1 MESYIFIKH
10 LENSGILKPRFEDDG
25 VTPTESYLKE
35 EKKAVELL
43 EAFETISGFI
53 NNFNADSQ
61 VFQEAIICGIG
72 HRTLQQ
78 TFNSMIFKYIT
89 YLASD
94 EYRQN
99 RTDVRNEGSHVVAKQ
114 LIESFKE
121 KQGYDFTGQLSCF

>member
-10 LENSGILKPRFEDDG
+10 LENSGILKPRFEEDG
-25 VTPTESYLKE
+25 VTPTESYLAE
-35 EKKAVELL
+35 EKKAVKLL
-43 EAFETISGFI
+43 EAFDTISDFT
-53 NNFNADSQ
+53 NNYNANPQ

-94 EYRQN
+94 EYRQK
-99 RTDVRNEGSHVVAKQ
+99 RTDARNEGSHVVAKQ
-114 LIESFKE
+114 LVDSFKE
-121 KQGYDFTGQLSCF
+121 EQGYDFTGHLSCV